1 MSCRVRASPSFAP
14 PSSREAP
21 PLEKVRARPCSLGS
35 RRRHAGRL
43 RPPLLGLRVRP
54 RSSAL
59 GPPGSCLRVPRNVR
73 CARRWLVAV
82 SRSEAQSQ
90 GLRCQNQYENNRFL
104 GAFRISLSP
113 PSGIALMNSSLVSPR
128 LGARA
133 VNTGEK
139 RDFRSQ
145 TLS

>member
-1 MSCRVRASPSFAP
+1 MLTWFPAP
-14 PSSREAP
+14 PRREAP
-21 PLEKVRARPCSLGS
+21 PSAFRVESSASE
-35 RRRHAGRL
+35 
-43 RPPLLGLRVRP
+43 LGLRAA
-54 RSSAL
+54 RSW
-59 GPPGSCLRVPRNVR
+59 LRVPRYVR

-82 SRSEAQSQ
+82 SRSDAQSQ

-104 GAFRISLSP
+104 GAFRISLST
-113 PSGIALMNSSLVSPR
+113 PSGIALMNSCLVSPR